1 MSRTPRICG
10 EPKPTGKCLE
20 RATTRGKCPE
30 HAPAPF
36 EGARDRWKAA
46 RPPGE
51 SKIRRTVIRR
61 ASGRCEAMGCTSAG
75 AQVDHIKPVAEGG
88 TWALENLQY
97 LCKPHHSIKTAE
109 DAKRGKAR
117 KAR

>member
-1 MSRTPRICG
+1 
-10 EPKPTGKCLE
+10 
-20 RATTRGKCPE
+20 
-30 HAPAPF
+30 
-36 EGARDRWKAA
+36 
-46 RPPGE
+46 
-51 SKIRRTVIRR
+51 
-61 ASGRCEAMGCTSAG
+61 MGCTSAG